1 MIVLRIFSICTLII
15 LLVIFACLIL
25 KNKNNNE
32 NFIQEKIINK
42 QNIPIIIIAYNNLTF
57 VQNFIN
63 QISHLPNPI
72 IIVDN
77 NSSYKPLLQ
86 YYETLKKSNK
96 KVEIKNLT
104 TNYGHGVYYIRKDL
118 FPEVYILSD
127 PDLELNKKMP
137 TNVSEILYNL
147 SEKYKKF
154 KVGLCLDI
162 SDSNL
167 FLPTN
172 NYNGAPNM
180 SIEKW
185 EKQFWEKKLNDPNY
199 ELYDAAIDTTFT
211 LVNWKYFK
219 NNVYEAIRI
228 GNQFTAKHL
237 PWYDQYMNTH
247 IPKHELKF
255 MKKNNKSSN
264 VINLV

>member
-1 MIVLRIFSICTLII
+1 MVLLRIFFFCILII
-15 LLVIFACLIL
+15 LLFGFFL
-25 KNKNNNE
+25 KYKNNNE
-32 NFIQEKIINK
+32 NFIQQKITNK
-42 QNIPIIIIAYNNLTF
+42 HDIPIIIIAYNNFTF

-77 NSSYKPLLQ
+77 NSTYQPLLQ
-86 YYETLKKSNK
+86 YYENLKKSNK
-96 KVEIKNLT
+96 KVEIKHLT
-104 TNYGHGVYYIRKDL
+104 MNYGHSVYYTRKEL
-118 FPEVYILSD
+118 FPQVYILSD

-137 TNVSEILYNL
+137 VNVSEILYDL

-162 SDSNL
+162 SDSHL
-167 FLPTN
+167 FLSTN

-185 EKQFWEKKLNDPNY
+185 EKRFWETKLDDPNY

-219 NNVYEAIRI
+219 KNQYEAIRI

-247 IPKHELKF
+247 IPKEELEF
-255 MKKNNKSSN
+255 MRKENISSN
-264 VINLV
+264 VIKLI

>member
-1 MIVLRIFSICTLII
+1 MSVLRIIFFCI
-15 LLVIFACLIL
+15 LLSVCTFFIFKI
-25 KNKNNNE
+25 KNNHE
-32 NFIQEKIINK
+32 NFSQGNIINK
-42 QNIPIIIIAYNNLTF
+42 QMIPIIIIAYNNFTF

-72 IIVDN
+72 MIIDN
-77 NSSYKPLLQ
+77 NSTYQPLLQ
-86 YYETLKKSNK
+86 YYKTLKNSNK
-96 KVEIKNLT
+96 NIQIINLT
-104 TNYGHGVYYIRKDL
+104 MNYGHSVYYTRKDL
-118 FPEVYILSD
+118 FPQVYILSD

-137 TNVSEILYNL
+137 VNVSEILYDL

-162 SDSNL
+162 SDSHL
-167 FLPTN
+167 FLSTN
-172 NYNGAPNM
+172 NYNGAANM

-185 EKQFWEKKLNDPNY
+185 EKKFWEKKLNDPNY

-219 NNVYEAIRI
+219 NNVYEAIRV

-247 IPKHELKF
+247 IPKDELKI
-255 MKKNNKSSN
+255 MKKDNKSSN
-264 VINLV
+264 VIKLI